1 MIPPTVPEARK
12 LILAMAAP
20 KRRRR
25 FLLEW
30 SVWRRAHQAVAA
42 RCRKASL
49 AAKRAART
57 TAGTEGPPEVVTI
70 APEEAHLTDE
80 QWALVSP
87 LLPPQRGE
95 VGRPPH
101 DHREVL
107 GGILWVAR
115 TGSSW
120 REMPEEFGKWERAYR
135 RYELWLKQGLWQRI
149 LEALGEGALP
159 RPVTEEQ

>member
-1 MIPPTVPEARK
+1 
-12 LILAMAAP
+12 MAAL

-25 FLLEW
+25 FLLGW

-42 RCRKASL
+42 RCR
-49 AAKRAART
+49 AAKWAARQGR
-57 TAGTEGPPEVVTI
+57 GTSEPLEAAAIP
-70 APEEAHLTDE
+70 PEEARLTDE
-80 QWALVSP
+80 QWASVRP

-95 VGRPPH
+95 VGRPAH

-107 GGILWVAR
+107 EGVLWVAR

-135 RYELWLKQGLWQRI
+135 RHELWVKQGLWQRI
-149 LEALGEGALP
+149 LEALGEESLP
-159 RPVTEEQ
+159 GPSNNKSG